1 MSRKS
6 WGWAC
11 FCSSSRSH
19 FLFVVALMLQIL
31 AHFAIASAA
40 AYKVQNSNTQF
51 ATIVGRGT
59 RCPKSAKLAAGWAT
73 GLPGTLARPLR
84 ASAHSGPSHSRQ
96 NEAPPPPG
104 KESFGELRTVVG
116 RSARANFT
124 C

>member
-1 MSRKS
+1 
-6 WGWAC
+6 
-11 FCSSSRSH
+11 
-19 FLFVVALMLQIL
+19 MLQIL
-31 AHFAIASAA
+31 AHFAIANAA
-40 AYKVQNSNTQF
+40 VHKVQNSNIQS

-59 RCPKSAKLAAGWAT
+59 HCPKSATLAA

-124 C
+124 CWEKYCPNFAVLQLSTDPD